1 MPVIEGQT
9 FMTRLTTPAGRAAAS
24 LLLLALAAAPA
35 AQAAGGCDGPWPVAE
50 TSRTFIDPARNDR
63 EVPARLFHPG
73 IAAGVGGQPVAG
85 CAFPILAFGHG
96 FTIPETRYR
105 WLALALAAQGFV
117 VALAATETGL
127 SPSHGALADDLAF
140 LPRAL
145 VRDPTFASVA
155 GTPHAIGGHS
165 MGGGAALLAVA
176 SAPRTGALFALAPA
190 ETNPSAIAAAASIR
204 ASALLVT
211 GSRDCV
217 TPTAQHAGPMFAA
230 LATPPDRRQLLDI
243 AGGSHCQFSDG
254 WFTCTLGEASCG
266 GGATLPA
273 AEQQG
278 QVLQALLPL
287 LVDRLVADALF
298 VDDFGA

>member
-1 MPVIEGQT
+1 MRIAQAYRT
-9 FMTRLTTPAGRAAAS
+9 CALAAF
-24 LLLLALAAAPA
+24 ALAAALVVPSA
-35 AQAAGGCDGPWPVAE
+35 RAGDGCAGPWPVAE
-50 TSRTFIDPARNDR
+50 TSRVFLDVSRNDR

-73 IAAGVGGQPVAG
+73 IAAGAGGQPVAG
-85 CAFPILAFGHG
+85 CAFPIVAFGHG

-117 VALAATETGL
+117 VALPATETGL
-127 SPSHGALADDLAF
+127 SPSHGALAGDLAF

-145 VRDPTFASVA
+145 VRDPAFASVA

-176 SAPRTGALFALAPA
+176 SAPRAGALFALAPA

-204 ASALLVT
+204 APALLVT

-230 LATPPDRRQLLDI
+230 LATPPAHRLLFDI

-254 WFTCTLGEASCG
+254 WFTCTLGESACG
-266 GGATLPA
+266 GAASIPA
-273 AEQQG
+273 ADQHA
-278 QVLQALLPL
+278 QVLAELLPM
-287 LVDRLVADALF
+287 LVERLRVDALF
-298 VDDFGA
+298 LDDFGN